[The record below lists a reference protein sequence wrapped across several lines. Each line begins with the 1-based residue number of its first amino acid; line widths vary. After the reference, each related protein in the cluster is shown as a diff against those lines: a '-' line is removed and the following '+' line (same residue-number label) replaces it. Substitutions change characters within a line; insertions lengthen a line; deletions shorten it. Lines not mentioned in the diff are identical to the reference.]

1 MLEVN
6 NLRIAANDKILVD
19 NISFK
24 LDENKT
30 LGIIG
35 QSGSG
40 KTLTVLSIMGLL
52 DRKVFKISGNVKFL
66 NKEILGLNEK
76 ETALIRL
83 SDIAMVYQNPFN
95 TFSPVEKINKQL
107 DRIYKIKKLKRD
119 DIKIK
124 YLLEKVSLSESYL
137 KKYPHEMSGG
147 ELQRM
152 VIVTALLLK
161 PEIIICDEPTTSLDV
176 NTGRSII
183 KLLKKLKKEEKFSI
197 IFISHDLDMI
207 EDVSDELIVMKNGKI
222 VEKGKALE
230 VINNPKDEYSRK
242 LLKFFKLGD

>member
-6 NLRIAANDKILVD
+6 NLKIAANDKILVD
-19 NISFK
+19 SVSFK
-24 LDENKT
+24 LNRNET

-40 KTLTVLSIMGLL
+40 KTLTVLSTMGLL
-52 DRKVFKISGNVKFL
+52 DRNIYEISGSIKFMGQ
-66 NKEILGLNEK
+66 EILELSEK

-152 VIVTALLLK
+152 VIVTALLLN
-161 PEIIICDEPTTSLDV
+161 PEVLICDEPTTSLDIK
-176 NTGRSII
+176 TGKSII
-183 KLLKKLKKEEKFSI
+183 ELLKKLQKEEKFSI

-207 EDVSDELIVMKNGKI
+207 EDISDDLIVMKNGKI
-222 VEKGKALE
+222 VEKGKASE

-242 LLKFFKLGD
+242 LLKLFKLGD

>member
-6 NLRIAANDKILVD
+6 NLRITVNSKVLVD

-30 LGIIG
+30 LGIVG

-40 KTLTVLSIMGLL
+40 KTLTILSIMGLL
-52 DRKVFKISGNVKFL
+52 DRKIYEISGSIKFQ
-66 NKEILGLNEK
+66 NKEILRLKEK
-76 ETALIRL
+76 EIALIRL

-107 DRIYKIKKLKRD
+107 DRIYRIKKLKRD
-119 DIKIK
+119 DVKIK
-124 YLLEKVSLSESYL
+124 NLLEKVSLNESYL

-161 PEIIICDEPTTSLDV
+161 PEIIICDEPTTSLDI
-176 NTGRSII
+176 NTGRGII
-183 KLLKKLKKEEKFSI
+183 KLLKKLKKEENFSI

-207 EDVSDELIVMKNGKI
+207 EDISDELIVMKSGKI
-222 VEKGKALE
+222 VEKGKASE

-242 LLKFFKLGD
+242 LLKLFKLGD

>member
-1 MLEVN
+1 MLKVN
-6 NLRIAANDKILVD
+6 NLKIAANDKILVD
-19 NISFK
+19 SVSFK
-24 LDENKT
+24 LNRNET

-40 KTLTVLSIMGLL
+40 KTLTVLSTMGLL
-52 DRKVFKISGNVKFL
+52 DRNIYEISGSIKFMGQ
-66 NKEILGLNEK
+66 EILELSEK

-152 VIVTALLLK
+152 VIVTALLLN
-161 PEIIICDEPTTSLDV
+161 PEVLICDEPTTSLDIK
-176 NTGRSII
+176 TGKSII
-183 KLLKKLKKEEKFSI
+183 ELLKKLQKEEKFSI

-207 EDVSDELIVMKNGKI
+207 EDISDDLIVMKNGKI
-222 VEKGKALE
+222 VEKGKASE

-242 LLKFFKLGD
+242 LLKLFKLGD

>member
-6 NLRIAANDKILVD
+6 NLRITVNSKVLID

-52 DRKVFKISGNVKFL
+52 DRKVYKISGNIKFL

-76 ETALIRL
+76 EIALIRL

-124 YLLEKVSLSESYL
+124 KLLEKVSLNESYL

-161 PEIIICDEPTTSLDV
+161 PEIIIFDEPTTSLDI

-242 LLKFFKLGD
+242 LLKLFKLGD

>member
-6 NLRIAANDKILVD
+6 NLRITVNSKVLVD

-52 DRKVFKISGNVKFL
+52 DRKVYKISGNIKFL

-76 ETALIRL
+76 GTALIRL

-107 DRIYKIKKLKRD
+107 DRIYRIKKLKRD

-124 YLLEKVSLSESYL
+124 KLLEKVSLNESYL

-161 PEIIICDEPTTSLDV
+161 PEIIIFDEPTTSLDI

-183 KLLKKLKKEEKFSI
+183 KLLKKLKKEERFSI